1 MREEGVTPIAQELVE
16 ELEAIPNLKLVCF
29 DPLQAFTTGNVSSSN
44 EAGQLMGILLCKHIS
59 ARLKCCTLTVHHLN
73 KGALANDSDDAMSHR
88 AEIRGASSITDSVRW
103 ALSLWLAS
111 AEDCERICEEMRVK
125 NDRMAVVKAALVK
138 SNSGNVDY
146 ETKTLFRKD
155 GVLELLEEVKN
166 PIHLY
171 DKF

>member
-1 MREEGVTPIAQELVE
+1 MTTYHFDAKRRPTLCAYCKRPAGPF
-16 ELEAIPNLKLVCF
+16 LKQDGEHWL
-29 DPLQAFTTGNVSSSN
+29 
-44 EAGQLMGILLCKHIS
+44 
-59 ARLKCCTLTVHHLN
+59 
-73 KGALANDSDDAMSHR
+73 GALANDSDDAMSHR

-103 ALSLWLAS
+103 AIAMWLAS